1 MSMTRWFI
9 PALLAVI
16 LMCGGS
22 IAINPA
28 DAAPA
33 QAAAARQQHASKATD
48 LSARRHIRHQRR
60 YVYRRYYRPYDPY
73 YYDRPYYYAPAP
85 FFPFL
90 GFGYGPWR

>member
-1 MSMTRWFI
+1 MTRWFI

-22 IAINPA
+22 IAINA
-28 DAAPA
+28 AAAAPA
-33 QAAAARQQHASKATD
+33 PAAARQQHASKATD
-48 LSARRHIRHQRR
+48 LSARRHIRHHRR
-60 YVYRRYYRPYDPY
+60 YVHRRYYRPYDAY